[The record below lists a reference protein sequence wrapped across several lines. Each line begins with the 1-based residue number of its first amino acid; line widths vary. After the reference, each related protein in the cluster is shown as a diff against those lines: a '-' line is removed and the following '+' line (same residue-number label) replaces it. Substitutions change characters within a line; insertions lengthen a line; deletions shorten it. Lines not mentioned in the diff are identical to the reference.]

1 MRVWRVVIASWHKDD
16 HLLTHRSPHTTAVA
30 IPWQYPVVPS
40 VFLCP
45 CPTIAMNNSWK
56 IFVWFISVLLLAS
69 VLHAEECEAKKS
81 WADIAASTTS
91 SPSPSSTIV
100 DHNDI
105 PKPTASSKIE
115 TKSLSSS
122 SPSTEAVGLY
132 RQLPKDAQAVTV
144 RNVYDGDTLTL
155 VDGRRVRLLGVD
167 TPELEE
173 QQPYAVEA
181 KQYTKNLCH
190 KQEIYISF
198 DPNSDSQDKYG
209 RLVAN
214 VWVPSSKNGYY
225 LCVNEGLVANG
236 FAHVYLA
243 KKERKPSNFQ
253 TLLKLQKESRRNK
266 KGLWSHFE
274 DYNVWITRYGS
285 AFHRRDCRHI
295 AQSKGLKQVQ
305 ASTAIDEGLH
315 PCRTCLADK

>member
-1 MRVWRVVIASWHKDD
+1 MTYRRPIRYCSCRRRGCNHECASWHKDD

-30 IPWQYPVVPS
+30 IPWQYPVGPS

-122 SPSTEAVGLY
+122 SPSLSWSQGFVADI
-132 RQLPKDAQAVTV
+132 RK
-144 RNVYDGDTLTL
+144 
-155 VDGRRVRLLGVD
+155 
-167 TPELEE
+167 EE
-173 QQPYAVEA
+173 
-181 KQYTKNLCH
+181 
-190 KQEIYISF
+190 I
-198 DPNSDSQDKYG
+198 
-209 RLVAN
+209 
-214 VWVPSSKNGYY
+214 
-225 LCVNEGLVANG
+225 G
-236 FAHVYLA
+236 F
-243 KKERKPSNFQ
+243 
-253 TLLKLQKESRRNK
+253 
-266 KGLWSHFE
+266 
-274 DYNVWITRYGS
+274 
-285 AFHRRDCRHI
+285 C
-295 AQSKGLKQVQ
+295 
-305 ASTAIDEGLH
+305 
-315 PCRTCLADK
+315 